1 MVLNHA
7 SRMCILVPIPLPL
20 MFNQNDK
27 MRHRHKVRLPSFG
40 CEVVPFLQ
48 DRFDVLIRTLSFA
61 DGSEVG

>member
-1 MVLNHA
+1 
-7 SRMCILVPIPLPL
+7 